1 MTGTDPLFGVHSQA
15 LSIQRRRME
24 LLASNIANAD
34 TPGYQAKDIDFKTA
48 LAQAMN
54 GGGPLKGSSGG
65 PSLQPSGAGS
75 DPAVL
80 YRVAQQSSV
89 DGNSVDVQTEQS
101 QFMDAAMHY
110 QASLSFLDG
119 RLKSLLTA
127 ITGE

>member
-1 MTGTDPLFGVHSQA
+1 MALTTDPLFGIHAQA

-34 TPGYQAKDIDFKTA
+34 TPGFQAKDIDFKAA
-48 LAQAMN
+48 LDAAMAGDKAA
-54 GGGPLKGSSGG
+54 GGSPASAGAPAGEEVKFRI
-65 PSLQPSGAGS
+65 PLQP
-75 DPAVL
+75 
-80 YRVAQQSSV
+80 SV
-89 DGNSVDVQTEQS
+89 DGNTVDVQAEQA